1 MKPLGAGQFPD
12 GFFLHVLLTAC
23 FSACHDRFL
32 PVFDTGNDGITID
45 IPFLIDYSGKGGIL
59 FIDKAGPENSLGDMT
74 TRKRIS
80 SPKHEKKKYGEKETG
95 EKERL

>member
-1 MKPLGAGQFPD
+1 MIL
-12 GFFLHVLLTAC
+12 FFRVSKDNQTL
-23 FSACHDRFL
+23 
-32 PVFDTGNDGITID
+32 D
-45 IPFLIDYSGKGGIL
+45 IPFWSDYSGKGGIL

>member
-1 MKPLGAGQFPD
+1 M
-12 GFFLHVLLTAC
+12 
-23 FSACHDRFL
+23 
-32 PVFDTGNDGITID
+32 
-45 IPFLIDYSGKGGIL
+45 
-59 FIDKAGPENSLGDMT
+59 FIDKAGPENSLGDIT